1 VNAVSSVLGTP
12 PPWPLGLVTAVLAGV
27 LLWSVTA
34 RLRLRP
40 ESRAA
45 STAVYACCALLTELT
60 TVDGVDGRATL
71 LLAAGGMFAVA
82 GARRSV
88 LAALAC
94 VGAVALAPVVG
105 VGVLVLLGAMAL
117 RKDLLTRFPAALRR
131 LTGVAAFAAAAGV
144 AALLARPQDGP
155 AVPMGVLVVLGTC
168 ALLVGGVS
176 WVRLPWLRPPVA
188 AVVALV
194 ACQLVP
200 GPDLDAVLPAAAG
213 LAVLAAVLTEEHHV
227 LLARPVLVGAVMAGV
242 VATALLVPA
251 IPLPAGSGLVG
262 PGLVGP
268 GLGGPSPVAEVV
280 PALAPTGPR
289 TTAVSIAIP
298 RLDLS
303 GPLDELGVAEDGE
316 LLAPDDPAR
325 AGWYAGGVVPGDLG
339 PAIVGGH
346 VDSRRGPGVFFAL
359 RSLRRDD
366 VVEITRSDGRIAR
379 FSVTRVQQVAKEQFP
394 TSAVYGP
401 TARSELRLITC
412 GGRFD
417 RTAHSYTDNVVVE
430 AVAL

>member
-1 VNAVSSVLGTP
+1 MSALPGYLGT
-12 PPWPLGLVTAVLAGV
+12 PPWPLGLVTAVVAGV

-45 STAVYACCALLTELT
+45 STAVYACCALLMELT
-60 TVDGVDGRATL
+60 TTDGVDGRATL

-82 GARRSV
+82 GARRGV

-94 VGAVALAPVVG
+94 AGAVALAPVVG

-117 RKDLLTRFPAALRR
+117 RKDLLTRFPAGLRR
-131 LTGVAAFAAAAGV
+131 LGALAAFAAAGGV
-144 AALLARPQDGP
+144 VALLARPADGP
-155 AVPMGVLVVLGTC
+155 AVPLGVLVVLGAC
-168 ALLVGGVS
+168 VLLIGGVS

-188 AVVALV
+188 AVAALV

-242 VATALLVPA
+242 VAAALVVPA
-251 IPLPAGSGLVG
+251 VPLPAA
-262 PGLVGP
+262 PA
-268 GLGGPSPVAEVV
+268 PVAEVV
-280 PALAPTGPR
+280 PAPVVAR
-289 TTAVSIAIP
+289 TPVTAVSIAIP
-298 RLDLS
+298 SLELS
-303 GPLDELGVAEDGE
+303 GPLDELGVADDGE
-316 LLAPDDPAR
+316 LLAPDDPGR
-325 AGWYAGGVVPGDLG
+325 AGWYAGGVVPGDVG

-359 RSLRRDD
+359 RSLRSGD
-366 VVEITRSDGRIAR
+366 VVEITRSDGRTAR
-379 FSVTRVQQVAKEQFP
+379 FSVTSVQQVAKEQFP
-394 TSAVYGP
+394 TAAVYGP
-401 TARSELRLITC
+401 TPRSELRLITC

-417 RTAHSYTDNVVVE
+417 RAARSYTDNVVVE
-430 AVAL
+430 AVAT

>member
-1 VNAVSSVLGTP
+1 MSVLSGLVATP
-12 PPWPLGLVTAVLAGV
+12 PPWPLGLVTAVVAGV

-45 STAVYACCALLTELT
+45 STAVFACCALLTEMT

-82 GARRSV
+82 GARRGV

-94 VGAVALAPVVG
+94 AGAIALAPVVG
-105 VGVLVLLGAMAL
+105 VGVLVLLGTMAL
-117 RKDLLTRFPAALRR
+117 RKDLLTRFPGVLRR
-131 LTGVAAFAAAAGV
+131 LGGLVAYGAAGAV
-144 AALLARPQDGP
+144 AALLARPAEGP
-155 AVPMGVLVVLGTC
+155 AVPLGVLVVLGAC
-168 ALLVGGVS
+168 VVLVGGVS
-176 WVRLPWLRPPVA
+176 WVRLPWLRPAVA
-188 AVVALV
+188 AVTALV
-194 ACQLVP
+194 ACLLVP

-227 LLARPVLVGAVMAGV
+227 LLARPVLVGAVMTGV
-242 VATALLVPA
+242 VATALVVPA
-251 IPLPAGSGLVG
+251 VPLPAAAPVLM
-262 PGLVGP
+262 
-268 GLGGPSPVAEVV
+268 GPSRIAEVI
-280 PALAPTGPR
+280 PAPAVAAAPR
-289 TTAVSIAIP
+289 VTAVSIDIP
-298 RLDLS
+298 RLQLS
-303 GPLDELGVAEDGE
+303 GQLDELAVADDGE

-359 RSLRRDD
+359 RSLRPDD
-366 VVEITRSDGRIAR
+366 VVEITRSDGQVAR
-379 FSVTRVQQVAKEQFP
+379 FSVTSVQQVAKEQFP
-394 TSAVYGP
+394 TAAVYGP
-401 TARSELRLITC
+401 TPRPELRLITC

-417 RTAHSYTDNVVVE
+417 REARSYTDNVVVE
-430 AVAL
+430 AVAA

>member
-1 VNAVSSVLGTP
+1 VNAVSGLLGTP

-82 GARRSV
+82 GGRRSV

-94 VGAVALAPVVG
+94 AGAVALAPVVG

-131 LTGVAAFAAAAGV
+131 LTGVAAFAAAAGL

-155 AVPMGVLVVLGTC
+155 AVPLGVLVVLGAC
-168 ALLVGGVS
+168 ALLIGGVS
-176 WVRLPWLRPPVA
+176 WVRLPWLRPAVA

-227 LLARPVLVGAVMAGV
+227 LLARPVLVGGVMAGV

-251 IPLPAGSGLVG
+251 VPLPAAPRL
-262 PGLVGP
+262 
-268 GLGGPSPVAEVV
+268 SPVAEVV
-280 PALAPTGPR
+280 PAPVHAEPQV
-289 TTAVSIAIP
+289 TAVSITIP
-298 RLDLS
+298 RLELS
-303 GPLDELGVAEDGE
+303 GPLHELGVADDGE
-316 LLAPDDPAR
+316 LLAPADPAR

-394 TSAVYGP
+394 TAAVYGP

-417 RTAHSYTDNVVVE
+417 RAAHSYTDNVVVE
-430 AVAL
+430 AVAV

>member
-1 VNAVSSVLGTP
+1 
-12 PPWPLGLVTAVLAGV
+12 
-27 LLWSVTA
+27 
-34 RLRLRP
+34 
-40 ESRAA
+40 
-45 STAVYACCALLTELT
+45 
-60 TVDGVDGRATL
+60 
-71 LLAAGGMFAVA
+71 
-82 GARRSV
+82 
-88 LAALAC
+88 
-94 VGAVALAPVVG
+94 
-105 VGVLVLLGAMAL
+105 
-117 RKDLLTRFPAALRR
+117 
-131 LTGVAAFAAAAGV
+131 
-144 AALLARPQDGP
+144 
-155 AVPMGVLVVLGTC
+155 MGVLVVLGAC
-168 ALLVGGVS
+168 ALLIGGVS

-251 IPLPAGSGLVG
+251 IPLPAAPRLVG
-262 PGLVGP
+262 PGLV
-268 GLGGPSPVAEVV
+268 GPSPVAEVV
-280 PALAPTGPR
+280 PALVPTGPR

-298 RLDLS
+298 RLELS
-303 GPLDELGVAEDGE
+303 GPLDELGVADDGE

-394 TSAVYGP
+394 TAAVYGP

-430 AVAL
+430 AVAV

>member
-1 VNAVSSVLGTP
+1 MNAVSSVLGTP
-12 PPWPLGLVTAVLAGV
+12 APWPLGLVTAVLAGV

-82 GARRSV
+82 GARRS
-88 LAALAC
+88 AFATLAC
-94 VGAVALAPVVG
+94 VAAVVLAPVVG

-117 RKDLLTRFPAALRR
+117 RKDLLTRFPTALRR

-155 AVPMGVLVVLGTC
+155 AVPMGVLVVLGAC
-168 ALLVGGVS
+168 ALLIGGVS

-251 IPLPAGSGLVG
+251 IPLPAA

-394 TSAVYGP
+394 TAAVYGP

-412 GGRFD
+412 GGAFD
-417 RTAHSYTDNVVVE
+417 KAAHSYTDNIIVYPRL
-430 AVAL
+430 AA

>member
-12 PPWPLGLVTAVLAGV
+12 APWPLGLVTAVLAGV

-82 GARRSV
+82 GARRSAF
-88 LAALAC
+88 AALAC

-117 RKDLLTRFPAALRR
+117 RKDLLTRFPTALRR

-155 AVPMGVLVVLGTC
+155 AVPMGVLVVLGAC
-168 ALLVGGVS
+168 ALLIGGVS

-251 IPLPAGSGLVG
+251 IPLPAA

-298 RLDLS
+298 RLELS
-303 GPLDELGVAEDGE
+303 GPLDELGVADDGE

-394 TSAVYGP
+394 TAAVYGP

-430 AVAL
+430 AVAMS

>member
-1 VNAVSSVLGTP
+1 MSAVSSFLGTP

-45 STAVYACCALLTELT
+45 SIAVYACCALLTELT

-82 GARRSV
+82 GARRGV
-88 LAALAC
+88 LATLAC
-94 VGAVALAPVVG
+94 IGAVALAPVVG

-117 RKDLLTRFPAALRR
+117 RKDLLIRFPAGLRR
-131 LTGVAAFAAAAGV
+131 LAGVVAFAAAAAV
-144 AALLARPQDGP
+144 AALLASPQDEP
-155 AVPMGVLVVLGTC
+155 AVPLGVLVVLGAC
-168 ALLVGGVS
+168 ALLIGGVS

-200 GPDLDAVLPAAAG
+200 GPDLDAVLPAAAA

-251 IPLPAGSGLVG
+251 VPLPAEPELVG
-262 PGLVGP
+262 L
-268 GLGGPSPVAEVV
+268 SPVAEVV
-280 PALAPTGPR
+280 PAPLPAEPRSPPSRSRSPAWSCRARWTSSASRTAASCSRPT
-289 TTAVSIAIP
+289 T
-298 RLDLS
+298 L
-303 GPLDELGVAEDGE
+303 
-316 LLAPDDPAR
+316 
-325 AGWYAGGVVPGDLG
+325 
-339 PAIVGGH
+339 
-346 VDSRRGPGVFFAL
+346 RGPVGTPAASSRAISVR
-359 RSLRRDD
+359 RSSAGTSTRAAGPECSSRSTRCAATTSSRSRD
-366 VVEITRSDGRIAR
+366 
-379 FSVTRVQQVAKEQFP
+379 
-394 TSAVYGP
+394 P
-401 TARSELRLITC
+401 TAGSP
-412 GGRFD
+412 G
-417 RTAHSYTDNVVVE
+417 SP
-430 AVAL
+430 

>member
-1 VNAVSSVLGTP
+1 VSALSGYLGTP
-12 PPWPLGLVTAVLAGV
+12 PPWPLGLVTAVVAGV

-45 STAVYACCALLTELT
+45 STAVYACCALLAELT
-60 TVDGVDGRATL
+60 FTDGVDGRATL

-82 GARRSV
+82 GARRGV

-94 VGAVALAPVVG
+94 AGAVALAPVVG

-117 RKDLLTRFPAALRR
+117 RKDLLTRFPAGLRR
-131 LTGVAAFAAAAGV
+131 LGGLVAFAAAGGV
-144 AALLARPQDGP
+144 VALLARPADGP
-155 AVPMGVLVVLGTC
+155 AVPLGVLVVLGAC
-168 ALLVGGVS
+168 VLLIGGVS
-176 WVRLPWLRPPVA
+176 WVRLPWLRPAVTAVA
-188 AVVALV
+188 TLV

-242 VATALLVPA
+242 AAAALVVPA
-251 IPLPAGSGLVG
+251 VPLPAA
-262 PGLVGP
+262 PA
-268 GLGGPSPVAEVV
+268 PVAEIV
-280 PALAPTGPR
+280 PAPVVAR
-289 TTAVSIAIP
+289 TPVTAVSIAIP
-298 RLDLS
+298 RLQLS
-303 GPLDELGVAEDGE
+303 GPLDELGVADDGE
-316 LLAPDDPAR
+316 LLAPDDPGR
-325 AGWYAGGVVPGDLG
+325 AGWYAGGIVPGDLG

-359 RSLRRDD
+359 RSLRDGD
-366 VVEITRSDGRIAR
+366 VVEITRSDGRTVR
-379 FSVTRVQQVAKEQFP
+379 FSVTDVQQVAKEQFP
-394 TSAVYGP
+394 TAAVYGP
-401 TARSELRLITC
+401 TPRPELRLITC

-430 AVAL
+430 AVAT

>member
-1 VNAVSSVLGTP
+1 MSALSSLVDSP
-12 PPWPLGLVTAVLAGV
+12 PPWPLGLVTAVLAGI

-71 LLAAGGMFAVA
+71 LLATGGMFAVA

-88 LAALAC
+88 LGALAC
-94 VGAVALAPVVG
+94 AGAVALAPVVG
-105 VGVLVLLGAMAL
+105 VGVLVLLGTMAL
-117 RKDLLTRFPAALRR
+117 RKDLLTRLPVGLRR
-131 LTGVAAFAAAAGV
+131 LAGLAAYAAAGVV
-144 AALLARPQDGP
+144 AALLARPADEP
-155 AVPMGVLVVLGTC
+155 AVPLGVLVVLGAC
-168 ALLVGGVS
+168 VLLIGGVS

-188 AVVALV
+188 AVTALV
-194 ACQLVP
+194 VCLLVP

-227 LLARPVLVGAVMAGV
+227 LLTRPVLVGAVMAGV
-242 VATALLVPA
+242 AAAALLVPA
-251 IPLPAGSGLVG
+251 VPLPATPQSA
-262 PGLVGP
+262 
-268 GLGGPSPVAEVV
+268 AEIA
-280 PALAPTGPR
+280 PAPAAAEIAV
-289 TTAVSIAIP
+289 TAVSIAIP
-298 RLDLS
+298 RLGLS
-303 GPLDELGVAEDGE
+303 GPLDELGVAADGE

-325 AGWYAGGVVPGDLG
+325 AGWYAGGVVPGEVG

-346 VDSRRGPGVFFAL
+346 VDSRRGPGVFFGL

-366 VVEITRSDGRIAR
+366 VVEITRSDGRVAR
-379 FSVTRVQQVAKEQFP
+379 FSVTSVQQVAKEQFP
-394 TSAVYGP
+394 TAAVYGP
-401 TARSELRLITC
+401 TPRPELRLITC

-417 RTAHSYTDNVVVE
+417 RQARSYTDNVVVE
-430 AVAL
+430 AVAV